1 MVSEYTKDEALA
13 FIESMRLTVA
23 GRVGFTWL
31 GEKLSA
37 LGTYVESVVA
47 ENERLNA
54 YIDEVNAR
62 PEYEDFRAAHAEG

>member
-31 GEKLSA
+31 GEKLSD

-62 PEYEDFRAAHAEG
+62 SEYEAFRAAHAEG